1 MVKVTKSSTNR
12 YSSVSHHAQFDIYHI
27 DRDQENCN
35 IKVSATLDNHQ
46 AGCPVGPTLIITYT
60 YIFHTSQRAEREGG
74 MGHGREMA
82 KEGETNRPTET
93 EREGQ
98 RQRQRQRDRVR
109 EKKKPSVTTEK
120 LFSQNKETMTI
131 TPAPKETIVNNKQ
144 P

>member
-74 MGHGREMA
+74 MGHGGEMA

-98 RQRQRQRDRVR
+98 RQRQRDRVR
-109 EKKKPSVTTEK
+109 EEKKNLCNHRKTLFPKQRNHDNNPS
-120 LFSQNKETMTI
+120 
-131 TPAPKETIVNNKQ
+131 PKKDHCK
-144 P
+144 